1 MYFQYHNTWSKEKN
15 QAVEIEQMLTKKQI
29 KALHKAMT
37 QSFKIAKGIPQ
48 KDPLD
53 QHGYWI
59 KEFDSEGGNTYFTDL
74 GIHTTFG
81 LYEIAPYS
89 EGIVEVFV
97 PWKSL
102 K

>member
-1 MYFQYHNTWSKEKN
+1 MPYFQWVNRQISYYLDFGGFQYQNSR
-15 QAVEIEQMLTKKQI
+15 ML
-29 KALHKAMT
+29 LL
-37 QSFKIAKGIPQ
+37 PQ
-48 KDPLD
+48 N

-97 PWKSL
+97 PWKNL